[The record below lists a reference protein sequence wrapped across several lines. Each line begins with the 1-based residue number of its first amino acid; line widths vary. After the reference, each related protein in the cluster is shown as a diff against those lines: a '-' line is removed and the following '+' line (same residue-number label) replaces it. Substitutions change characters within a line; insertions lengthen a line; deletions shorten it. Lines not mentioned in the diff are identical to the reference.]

1 MLLLRFRSSSSG
13 RALFITSPFAARASS
28 AAQVAPSVGT
38 SCTVMGWGN
47 AEEHLDDGSSYTQGG
62 ETSYFPN
69 RLREVVGALISLH
82 VWNTLIDNRV
92 ARGAVP
98 PFQGTLTLSRRAS
111 RAVRPSLARRLRF
124 GRWTS
129 PPCER
134 GMIAPRLFLRPPAP
148 PRRRPAPLPRAAA
161 PRPLL
166 LRRVVSARWTC
177 RS

>member
-13 RALFITSPFAARASS
+13 RALFITSPPAARAS
-28 AAQVAPSVGT
+28 AVQVAPSVGT

-47 AEEHLDDGSSYTQGG
+47 AEEYLDDGSSYTQGG

-92 ARGAVP
+92 ARDAVP
-98 PFQGTLTLSRRAS
+98 PFQGTLTLSHRAS

-124 GRWTS
+124 RRWTS

-134 GMIAPRLFLRPPAP
+134 GMIASRLFLFPSAP
-148 PRRRPAPLPRAAA
+148 PRRRPPAPLPRAAA

-166 LRRVVSARWTC
+166 RRVVSARWTC